1 MFASSTSGQFLE
13 VVPVVD
19 DLVAACP
26 ALLKVMENRLAWME
40 VAGSFDIVNLIV
52 VLKAAVPFASFF
64 PFFLHSKQQ
73 FKAYI

>member
-26 ALLKVMENRLAWME
+26 ALLKVMKNRLAWME

-52 VLKAAVPFASFF
+52 VL
-64 PFFLHSKQQ
+64 
-73 FKAYI
+73 